1 MQNAPVKSRYGHG
14 PIDALRL
21 YAATKGLGK
30 AMEVVINMRRRYRCD
45 FSEPQAQAMAQEI
58 YRYGEKRYNSGY
70 DVGKEK
76 GG

>member
-21 YAATKGLGK
+21 YATTKGIGK
-30 AMEVVINMRRRYRCD
+30 AMEIMINMRRRYRCD
-45 FSEPQAQAMAQEI
+45 LSESQMQIMAMEI
-58 YRYGEKRYNSGY
+58 HRYAENRYNSGY

-76 GG
+76 GA